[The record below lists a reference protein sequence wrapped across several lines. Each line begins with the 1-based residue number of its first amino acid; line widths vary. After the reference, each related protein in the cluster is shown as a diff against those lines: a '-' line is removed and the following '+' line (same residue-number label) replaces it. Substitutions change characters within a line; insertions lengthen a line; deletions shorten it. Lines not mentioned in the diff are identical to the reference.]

1 MTWTAVT
8 SSTNQLVLDRGSAN
22 IMEGYQTYTEVG
34 FLIHNT
40 RFSIKIPNI
49 RLRRPRFWR
58 KKQRITSTS
67 MTSSNSSSSFSY
79 ASSDDWIRDFH
90 ARYNPLNTST
100 PIRDLRRQ
108 TTIISPS
115 YKNIVQSN
123 FPFCNNLSLR
133 RRHCIT
139 LYCLLFRNNY
149 YLVQVLTTTIIE
161 LIKLYW
167 RLSRAELSPL

>member
-1 MTWTAVT
+1 MMT
-8 SSTNQLVLDRGSAN
+8 D
-22 IMEGYQTYTEVG
+22 YQTYTEVG

-40 RFSIKIPNI
+40 RFAIKIPSI

-79 ASSDDWIRDFH
+79 DSSDDWIRDFH

-108 TTIISPS
+108 TSSGVMNCSGVKIYEDYDDLDNVEPPRNDY
-115 YKNIVQSN
+115 YKLVTVGDNRVIARLMFGDKDQENTLNIW
-123 FPFCNNLSLR
+123 
-133 RRHCIT
+133 
-139 LYCLLFRNNY
+139 LFLFGYFFMKR
-149 YLVQVLTTTIIE
+149 
-161 LIKLYW
+161 
-167 RLSRAELSPL
+167 